1 MVTRRRP
8 VELSEQLQGL
18 LILLV
23 LIVLALA
30 SRLPTT

>member
-8 VELSEQLQGL
+8 VQLSEHVQGL
-18 LILLV
+18 LILLALV
-23 LIVLALA
+23 VLAVI

>member
-8 VELSEQLQGL
+8 VRLSEQLQGL
-18 LILLV
+18 IILLV